1 MVINRHQLG
10 CILVAGVLTSVAV
23 NALAYQ
29 ATVCL
34 LCPPP
39 GVTLECFDVLR
50 EGMSRDQVLGIIS
63 PEWTAPAFR
72 GPEPDDWRGHR
83 VQTFKGQLVD
93 ISLETDDGSVITG
106 TAVASGQVVCK
117 HLQPAEPI
125 LDPIRLNLLQL
136 EARRG
141 PHRPF
146 ETLCFAGGLIGLSGL
161 VTLLCL
167 SMRRPSASPEATV

>member
-1 MVINRHQLG
+1 MVINRHRLA
-10 CILVAGVLTSVAV
+10 CMLVAGVLTGLAG
-23 NALAYQ
+23 NALTYRA
-29 ATVCL
+29 AVFL

-39 GVTLECFDVLR
+39 GVTLECFDILR
-50 EGMSRDQVLGIIS
+50 EGMPRDHVLGIIS
-63 PEWTAPAFR
+63 PEWSAPAFR

-83 VQTFKGQLVD
+83 VLTFRGEALD
-93 ISLETDDGSVITG
+93 ITLETDDGIAIKG
-106 TAVASGQVVCK
+106 TAVANGQVVRQ

-125 LDPIRLNLLQL
+125 LDPIRLDLLQL

-146 ETLCFAGGLIGLSGL
+146 EALCFDGGLIGLSGL

-167 SMRRPSASPEATV
+167 SMRRPRASQEATA